1 MDETDRLLKNLE
13 TEFGPLSDDP
23 TDRLLEELALEF
35 GPPTPQKPSY
45 GIGQTLFDIPAAAYR
60 NVGGLVDLPIMG
72 GESLM
77 QALGYDVK
85 LPRMSTMISK
95 DIERAA
101 EKLGVRPET
110 GVQELTEFLI
120 PVGKAKLGAQLG
132 AGLLGYG
139 GYKTGEALAGDIG
152 GLVGAVAAPLSAA
165 RAARTIAPRLERT
178 GLALQRTGL
187 GVTKGDY
194 NKSRNQF
201 IEVPENVVDDAT
213 LETQLS
219 KSFNELLEE
228 NVISPTK
235 DPKTIRTQA
244 KTALR
249 ATEKNIQTAIAN
261 AEKTLTETP
270 TVDYNRAFAWIED
283 NVPTEKEKDKYLDYI
298 IDLQDSFNKKAKTKQ
313 DGALRYLNQQKK
325 AVGQKWKS
333 PQTDPTYQSGF
344 WRALYSDLRSGVEK
358 YVPEVSEL
366 NRKKQNL
373 IVALPILDRAAKGTF
388 KLDMRDLARI
398 TYTTGSFGLP
408 GAYMLGG
415 PAGAALASGAALAGT
430 PRGQRVIGGA
440 MRGLGQRIPTP
451 EDPLV
456 KALQGLAISQREKEM
471 TGE

>member
-1 MDETDRLLKNLE
+1 MTPE
-13 TEFGPLSDDP
+13 
-23 TDRLLEELALEF
+23 EELQLQIDVAQAELELAQAT
-35 GPPTPQKPSY
+35 GWKPSTPTPTVEPSY
-45 GIGQTLFDIPAAAYR
+45 GIGQAAFDIPAAAYR
-60 NVGGLVDLPIMG
+60 TVGGLVDLPIMG
-72 GESLM
+72 GEALM
-77 QALGYDVK
+77 QALGADVQ
-85 LPRMSTMISK
+85 LPRMSTMVSR

-101 EKLGVRPET
+101 EELGVRPET

-139 GYKTGEALAGDIG
+139 GYKTGEAVGGDIG
-152 GLVGAVAAPLSAA
+152 GAIGAVAAPLGAA
-165 RAARTIAPRLERT
+165 RAARTIAPRLERS

-194 NKSRNQF
+194 NKARNQF

-219 KSFNELLEE
+219 KSFNELLQD

-244 KTALR
+244 KTALQ

-270 TVDYNRAFAWIED
+270 TVDYDRAFAWIED

-298 IDLQDSFNKKAKTKQ
+298 IDLQESFNKKTKQ
-313 DGALRYLNQQKK
+313 DGSLRYLNQQKK

-408 GAYMLGG
+408 GAYLLGG
-415 PAGAALASGAALAGT
+415 PLGAAVASGAALAGT

-440 MRGLGQRIPTP
+440 MRGIGGAIPTP

-456 KALQGLAISQREKEM
+456 KALQGLAISQREREM

>member
-1 MDETDRLLKNLE
+1 MTPE
-13 TEFGPLSDDP
+13 
-23 TDRLLEELALEF
+23 EELQLQIDVAQAELELAQAT
-35 GPPTPQKPSY
+35 GWKPPAPTPTVEPERGY
-45 GIGQTLFDIPAAAYR
+45 GLGQLAFDIPAATYR
-60 NVGGLVDLPIMG
+60 GVGGLVDLPIMA
-72 GESLM
+72 GEGLAG
-77 QALGYDVK
+77 ALGYDVNI
-85 LPRMSTMISK
+85 PRMSKMVSK
-95 DIERAA
+95 DIESAA
-101 EKLGVRPET
+101 EMAGVRPET
-110 GVQELTEFLI
+110 SAQELIEFLI
-120 PVGKAKLGAQLG
+120 PVNKVKRGLQLL
-132 AGLLGYG
+132 AGLAGYG
-139 GYKTGEALAGDIG
+139 GFKTGQAVGGDIG
-152 GLVGAVAAPLSAA
+152 GLVGAVATPLG
-165 RAARTIAPRLERT
+165 AARTARALAPRLEKS

-194 NKSRNQF
+194 NKARNQF

-219 KSFNELLEE
+219 KSFNELLQE

-244 KTALR
+244 ETALK

-261 AEKTLTETP
+261 TEKTLTEVP
-270 TVDYNRAFAWIED
+270 TVDYNKTLAWIED
-283 NVPTEKEKDKYLDYI
+283 NVPTEKEKEKYLNYI
-298 IDLQDSFNKKAKTKQ
+298 IELEDSLNKRAKRKQ
-313 DGALRYLNQQKK
+313 GGALRYLNQQKK
-325 AVGQKWKS
+325 AVGENWKS
-333 PQTDPTYQSGF
+333 SKQDPTYNSAF
-344 WRALYSDLRSGVEK
+344 WRNLYSDLRSGVEK

-388 KLDMRDLARI
+388 KLDLRDLRTI
-398 TYTTGSFGLP
+398 FYTTGSLGLP
-408 GAYMLGG
+408 GAYMIGG
-415 PAGAALASGAALAGT
+415 PVGTALASGAALAGT